1 MAGTRTGESNVHG
14 WSTYCSTM
22 KTMTQCTVLG
32 AINMLQHMLVQTKV
46 LLFEVSFYLLF
57 IGDVLSQVHVFNIG
71 PVNFVL
77 ERSKIVLDRL
87 S

>member
-1 MAGTRTGESNVHG
+1 
-14 WSTYCSTM
+14 M

-32 AINMLQHMLVQTKV
+32 AINMLQHMLRQTKV

-57 IGDVLSQVHVFNIG
+57 IGDNLSQVNVFNIG
-71 PVNFVL
+71 PVNFIL
-77 ERSKIVLDRL
+77 DQSKIVLDQL